1 MSDGVDVSTP
11 FPPWGYLLG
20 FLLLRVDSPL
30 AASSP
35 PRLRSLAGHC
45 PWRLE
50 WSLLGHPGV
59 ASTTRC
65 PSTSAAVHRY
75 CALRSRWR
83 VAFLASPAAHRC
95 RRSNSAT
102 RCSSF
107 APVMLLGMLLLWC
120 LLSVRVVL
128 HGGPDDDRGD
138 ILGWPWQHA
147 ALRPRRR
154 YTGAAPFGLGGAL
167 SFGFAGA
174 HRCRRTNSAI
184 RRPSFVPVMF
194 HCELLLWCPSFSP

>member
-1 MSDGVDVSTP
+1 MLLHLHLGSDPGWPLFLATRVELASTS
-11 FPPWGYLLG
+11 WG
-20 FLLLRVDSPL
+20 
-30 AASSP
+30 
-35 PRLRSLAGHC
+35 
-45 PWRLE
+45 
-50 WSLLGHPGV
+50 

-65 PSTSAAVHRY
+65 PSTSAAVHRC
-75 CALRSRWR
+75 CALRSRWCI
-83 VAFLASPAAHRC
+83 AFSASPAAHRC

-107 APVMLLGMLLLWC
+107 APVMLLGMLLLRC
-120 LLSVRVVL
+120 LLSVRAVL

-174 HRCRRTNSAI
+174 HRCRRMNSAI
-184 RRPSFVPVMF
+184 RRPSFMPVMF
-194 HCELLLWCPSFSP
+194 HCELLVWCPYVSP

>member
-1 MSDGVDVSTP
+1 MDFFCFGWTR
-11 FPPWGYLLG
+11 
-20 FLLLRVDSPL
+20 LLLLHLHLGSDPGWPLFLATRVEL
-30 AASSP
+30 ASTSW
-35 PRLRSLAGHC
+35 G
-45 PWRLE
+45 
-50 WSLLGHPGV
+50 

-65 PSTSAAVHRY
+65 PSTSAAVHRC

-102 RCSSF
+102 RRSSF
-107 APVMLLGMLLLWC
+107 APVMLLGMLLLRC
-120 LLSVRVVL
+120 LLSVRAVL

-147 ALRPRRR
+147 ALRPRRQ

-174 HRCRRTNSAI
+174 HRCRRPNSAI